1 MPAFVPLIPTDEKS
15 KLGDL
20 GKATF
25 AFETIWMMILLSM
38 ALAGSMTP
46 WFSERQGSVTHQ
58 AQTMVQPPPA
68 PTASYTPPVQL
79 GALPTLSPAV
89 RTPRPTHWAEGKL
102 EHPADR

>member
-1 MPAFVPLIPTDEKS
+1 MPAFVPLMPTGENS

-20 GKATF
+20 GKASF

-46 WFSERQGSVTHQ
+46 WFSERQAAVTHQ
-58 AQTMVQPPPA
+58 THAATALVQPPPVG
-68 PTASYTPPVQL
+68 YTPPVQL

-89 RTPRPTHWAEGKL
+89 RTPPAHWAEGKL
-102 EHPADR
+102 EHPSGR